1 MLATRSWTTTIHAR
15 SERASIHARADRI
28 SCVPEPRQSLMQNYL
43 VSSPENH
50 SQSPILSVC
59 VSLKNRSRVVHEGRD
74 LALFPN
80 CVRSLADAVA
90 GIQRVGPVELV
101 VADFRSDDWPLAEW
115 LVEAAGGLQTY
126 VVPVEGSV
134 SRGRGLN
141 VAAAHARCDRLFLCD
156 ADIMIEPKALRRA
169 LEVID
174 RGHVWLPIC
183 RYLDEEGGLEK
194 WQEFGYGIAAL
205 NRSMFDAA
213 GGVPEYYSWGGEDV
227 LFFERLALHTVI
239 VREQCGELNHQWH
252 PGCLRFEHYKYPVKS
267 DFKEHRAAAASTN
280 SWGAPI
286 KKFFG
291 EHPDWQGELHL
302 FENGRMS
309 RPGIDAGDFEFEE
322 RRRLILKWDTWP
334 PVTLHWNQTKHVYR
348 DRTSLLT
355 LRDVEWNGPSSPAQG

>member
-1 MLATRSWTTTIHAR
+1 MRN
-15 SERASIHARADRI
+15 
-28 SCVPEPRQSLMQNYL
+28 PL
-43 VSSPENH
+43 VSCPESH
-50 SQSPILSVC
+50 SQPPILSVC

-80 CVRSLADAVA
+80 CVRSLADAVK
-90 GIQRVGPVELV
+90 GIQKIGPVELV
-101 VADFRSDDWPLAEW
+101 VADFASDDWPLAEW
-115 LVEAAGGLQTY
+115 LVEAAGELQIN
-126 VVPVEGSV
+126 VLPVEGSV

-141 VAAAHARCDRLFLCD
+141 LAAANARCDRLFLCD
-156 ADIMIEPKALRRA
+156 ADIIIELKALRRA

-183 RYLDEEGGLEK
+183 RYLDEKGGFEK

-252 PGCLRFEHYKYPVKS
+252 PGDLRFEHYKYPVKS
-267 DFKEHRAAAASTN
+267 DFKQHRAAAANTN
-280 SWGAPI
+280 NWGAPI
-286 KKFFG
+286 KKFSS

-302 FENGRMS
+302 FENGRMA
-309 RPGIDAGDFEFEE
+309 RPGIDGGDFEFEE
-322 RRRLILKWDTWP
+322 RRQLTLKWDTWP
-334 PVTLHWNQTKHVYR
+334 PVTLHWNQARHVYR

-355 LRDVEWNGPSSPAQG
+355 LRDVESNRPTSPARRRSTRLARSPRTSSS